1 MNHICAGWLL
11 EPCICM
17 QLKVVLQINYSLLK
31 HNSSQAEAGD
41 ANDDT
46 NVPAG
51 EPEPST
57 LLHACS
63 NLVDADPVLQTHEVL
78 DTSSR
83 TSDPLYTAS
92 RTTSHDEKGCL
103 STSSNTVGCENL
115 EKTLENSPSN
125 DISSPLPEHSHPIRK
140 RRFYHG
146 WIDSDNDEDEY
157 GDDDLVELTPAPLPE
172 ESTKLIQKAQDRVG
186 LQA

>member
-92 RTTSHDEKGCL
+92 RTTSHGKMVFKTM
-103 STSSNTVGCENL
+103 ST
-115 EKTLENSPSN
+115 
-125 DISSPLPEHSHPIRK
+125 
-140 RRFYHG
+140 
-146 WIDSDNDEDEY
+146 
-157 GDDDLVELTPAPLPE
+157 
-172 ESTKLIQKAQDRVG
+172 
-186 LQA
+186 